1 MRKNTQS
8 ARPDFDPVILRR
20 HVLQMAHQGQS
31 VHVPCAF
38 SLMELVSLLY
48 SKYLTLDP
56 KDPLSRDRDYLT
68 LSKGHGVMALY
79 ACFKELDWI
88 SNSDLDHYFV
98 NGSLLRGLCESNI
111 PGLEVTSGS
120 LGHGF
125 PVAVGIAL
133 GLKLKGSPQKV
144 FSIVGDG
151 ELNEGPIW
159 EAAMIARHRQ
169 LDNLMI
175 IVDANQFQAMG
186 RTVDITDTEPLLE
199 KFISFGFAA
208 SECDGHN
215 LESLDLT
222 IGRLLAISDKPKALI
237 ARTIK
242 GKGVSFMEG
251 DNKWHYTRISDETLK
266 LALRELEQ

>member
-1 MRKNTQS
+1 MGQHFPNVK
-8 ARPDFDPVILRR
+8 PDFDPVLLRR
-20 HVLQMAHQGQS
+20 HVLHMAYQGKS

-38 SLMELVSLLY
+38 SLIEVVSMLY
-48 SKYLTLDP
+48 SKYLTHDP
-56 KDPLSRDRDYLT
+56 IDPFNPHRDYLA
-68 LSKGHGVMALY
+68 LSKGHGVMAIY
-79 ACFKELDWI
+79 ACLKELGWI
-88 SNSDLDHYFV
+88 SYSDLDHYFA
-98 NGSLLRGLCESNI
+98 NGSLLHGLCESNI

-133 GLKLKGSPQKV
+133 GLKLRGRPQKV

-151 ELNEGPIW
+151 ELNEGSIW
-159 EAAMIARHRQ
+159 EAAMIAKHRQ
-169 LDNLMI
+169 LDNLMV

-186 RTVDITDTEPLLE
+186 RTVDIADMEPLLE

-215 LESLDLT
+215 LESLDRT
-222 IGRLLAISDKPKALI
+222 TERLLAVSGKPKALI

-251 DNKWHYTRISDETLK
+251 DNKWHYTRLSNETLE
-266 LALRELEQ
+266 LALRELSK